1 MRKIPVSFWQFFVLA
16 FLTFSFQSL
25 HTFSFSGTGEEN
37 IPKLNNPITEKYLK
51 KNLRKSQPRLVLNSK
66 IEKQLKKDLKTDPVV
81 QNMYKA
87 IRLNAA
93 EIMDESLLKR
103 EMTGIRLLHVS
114 REMLYR
120 MNMLGMVYRMEKEEE
135 ILDRINDEVIAVCDF
150 SDWNPSHF
158 LDVAEMSLA
167 VAFALDWT
175 AGDLP
180 KQTIE
185 LAQNAL
191 IEKGIKPSWPENG
204 ETLWWVNG
212 TNNWN
217 QVCHGGLIA
226 ASIAIAEKNPG
237 LATKTIHRSLKNIP
251 FSLAE
256 YGPDG
261 VYPEGATYWGYG
273 TSFSVVTS
281 SMLKSAFGTD
291 FGIAD
296 YPAFKESALFKVMMT
311 APSGRYYNFADCGDK
326 RNETGDITLAW
337 FAAQTGNAAF
347 FERDRFLMP
356 PGKMGKLSR
365 LAGASLVWISQYE
378 KSESESVPTVWKGE
392 GHNPVI
398 IFRGDENNP
407 HDYYF
412 GGKGGRATTSHG
424 NMDAGSFVF
433 ELNGERWVIDLGSQP
448 YHELEKTGFNLWDSS
463 PDGDRWKLLTKN
475 NFGHSTLSV
484 NNELFVNDG
493 YAPLIHFEKGTY
505 PEAVFDLSAVY
516 GEKMKSATRK
526 FQKDSPVS
534 LVIEDNFEISDKS
547 EILTWQLMTTADV
560 KIVKGGIELAQN
572 GEKLQIENLSHPE
585 FEFSV
590 VSMNPPPLK
599 LDEQIEGLKRIE
611 LRIPAW
617 TVEDGKGTIKIR
629 MAGE

>member
-1 MRKIPVSFWQFFVLA
+1 
-16 FLTFSFQSL
+16 
-25 HTFSFSGTGEEN
+25 
-37 IPKLNNPITEKYLK
+37 
-51 KNLRKSQPRLVLNSK
+51 
-66 IEKQLKKDLKTDPVV
+66 
-81 QNMYKA
+81 
-87 IRLNAA
+87 
-93 EIMDESLLKR
+93 
-103 EMTGIRLLHVS
+103 
-114 REMLYR
+114 
-120 MNMLGMVYRMEKEEE
+120 
-135 ILDRINDEVIAVCDF
+135 
-150 SDWNPSHF
+150 
-158 LDVAEMSLA
+158 
-167 VAFALDWT
+167 
-175 AGDLP
+175 
-180 KQTIE
+180 
-185 LAQNAL
+185 
-191 IEKGIKPSWPENG
+191 
-204 ETLWWVNG
+204 
-212 TNNWN
+212 
-217 QVCHGGLIA
+217 
-226 ASIAIAEKNPG
+226 
-237 LATKTIHRSLKNIP
+237 
-251 FSLAE
+251 
-256 YGPDG
+256 
-261 VYPEGATYWGYG
+261 
-273 TSFSVVTS
+273 
-281 SMLKSAFGTD
+281 
-291 FGIAD
+291 
-296 YPAFKESALFKVMMT
+296 MT

-463 PDGDRWKLLTKN
+463 QDGDRWKLLTKN

-629 MAGE
+629 LTGE